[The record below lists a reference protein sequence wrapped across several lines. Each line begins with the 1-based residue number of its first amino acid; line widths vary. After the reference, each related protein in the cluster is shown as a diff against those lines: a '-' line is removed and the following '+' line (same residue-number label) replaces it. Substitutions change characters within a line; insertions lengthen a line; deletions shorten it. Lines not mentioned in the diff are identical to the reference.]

1 MLAGLNET
9 QKNEICEFIDGMPI
23 LPNVI
28 RDAVICGNGY
38 WYPIGENV
46 PEVKTVAYYLDQIY
60 KENLVDLIKDVF
72 EKVGIGSAFGYHP
85 YWFEKQKRWIDIP
98 DLKIFLYEKD
108 EEGWKFPWICE
119 EYYFDKSRS
128 WIIYVSHEGTITF
141 AGDTLAKTADEV
153 IPTRFKLGTFHSS

>member
-46 PEVKTVAYYLDQIY
+46 PEVKAVAYYLDQIY
-60 KENLVDLIKDVF
+60 KENRIGAEMKRSFLYNSNIGARQ
-72 EKVGIGSAFGYHP
+72 KVG
-85 YWFEKQKRWIDIP
+85 ER
-98 DLKIFLYEKD
+98 KD
-108 EEGWKFPWICE
+108 T
-119 EYYFDKSRS
+119 SM
-128 WIIYVSHEGTITF
+128 
-141 AGDTLAKTADEV
+141 
-153 IPTRFKLGTFHSS
+153 